1 MEKIIP
7 ISDLQSQAKK
17 YVEQVNKTDEP
28 VIVTRRG
35 RAAAVLVSYDSFE
48 GLLATQDEMAFGDW
62 RRRLARAKDEAESG
76 KGASLESYLQK
87 RARRS

>member
-62 RRRLARAKDEAESG
+62 RQRLAKAKSESESG